1 MSKDTAIL
9 RAMEDA
15 ARKSGYKVRW
25 DKGQFR
31 GGSCTL
37 EGSKLI
43 VLNRHHPIE
52 VHLGVLA
59 RTLKEVPLE
68 EISIRKGMRGHVE
81 SIIQKYSSE

>member
-1 MSKDTAIL
+1 MTKDKAIL

-15 ARKSGYKVRW
+15 ARKSGYKIRW

-37 EGSKLI
+37 DGSKLI
-43 VLNRHHPIE
+43 VLNRHHPTE

-59 RTLKEVPLE
+59 RALKGVPLQGV
-68 EISIRKGMRGHVE
+68 SIRKGMRKHVE
-81 SIIQKYSSE
+81 STIQRYSFE

>member
-1 MSKDTAIL
+1 MTKDKAIL

-15 ARKSGYKVRW
+15 ARKSGYKIRW

-37 EGSKLI
+37 DGSKLI
-43 VLNRHHPIE
+43 VLNRHHPTE

-59 RTLKEVPLE
+59 RALRDVPLQG
-68 EISIRKGMRGHVE
+68 IPIRKGMREQVE
-81 SIIQKYSSE
+81 SLIQKYSFE

>member
-1 MSKDTAIL
+1 MKKDKAIL

-15 ARKSGYKVRW
+15 ARKSGYQIRW
-25 DKGQFR
+25 DKGLFQ

-43 VLNRHHPIE
+43 VLNRHHPTE
-52 VHLGVLA
+52 VHLGILA
-59 RTLKEVPLE
+59 RALKDLPLQ
-68 EISIRKGMRGHVE
+68 EISIRKGMQKQVE